1 MEISIPPTCFG
12 PPFSLPLSDITIFRA
27 SVEVRKVYLR
37 STVTRRR
44 IDTCGKAISFRN
56 NQFGSNKRLIVAISS
71 CIENKRVSFNAMLLG
86 ITRLQPE
93 LSADHSETFHLCYCI
108 FRWIIA
114 NFTRWNTKLGEY
126 FDREWICRFF
136 FLFFFYSSL
145 SSSLHCFPSRLV
157 QRSFRL
163 PSAFSILALV
173 EITFSTPFP
182 PSIRKLICRNAEETL
197 VCLLFNPFERRNVT
211 NERTGIKGF
220 STSILIAPAREEE
233 DGKSFLLRL
242 RISSGISSHESLS
255 LSLSTRRQTVAAA
268 VAASYYRYSIARRIK
283 RRSSEWHETW
293 QLVSRS
299 GTECYLRIEM
309 PSKRIR
315 R

>member
-93 LSADHSETFHLCYCI
+93 LSADHSETFHLCYCK

-136 FLFFFYSSL
+136 FLFFFLFFFVVFSPLFSFSS
-145 SSSLHCFPSRLV
+145 
-157 QRSFRL
+157 RSTFL
-163 PSAFSILALV
+163 PSAFRI
-173 EITFSTPFP
+173 FDPRP
-182 PSIRKLICRNAEETL
+182 RWNH
-197 VCLLFNPFERRNVT
+197 LFHPV
-211 NERTGIKGF
+211 
-220 STSILIAPAREEE
+220 
-233 DGKSFLLRL
+233 
-242 RISSGISSHESLS
+242 SSVYPKADL
-255 LSLSTRRQTVAAA
+255 
-268 VAASYYRYSIARRIK
+268 
-283 RRSSEWHETW
+283 
-293 QLVSRS
+293 
-299 GTECYLRIEM
+299 
-309 PSKRIR
+309 
-315 R
+315 